1 MDLHQ
6 NARLTPVLREE
17 LAKKVLFQGLTLN
30 SAAAEFK
37 VSRKTAGKWAR
48 RYQHQGRPGMRD
60 RSSRPLRSPRRCPAE
75 QSTQIEQLRRQRWTG
90 LRISLTV
97 GRSRSTVSR
106 VLRRLRL
113 SRMRDL
119 EPPVPIVRYE
129 HAAPGD
135 LLHLDIKKIGRFR
148 AVGCRIT
155 GHRRG
160 RIHRAG
166 WEYVHVAVDDHSR
179 IAFSDILPD
188 QKARSAAAFLQA
200 AVDYYARLGISISRL
215 LTDNGPCYRS
225 RHFRRFCRR
234 LAIRH
239 SFTRPYT
246 PRTNGKAE
254 RFIQTALREW
264 AYSRAY
270 DNSQIR
276 AEELPRWLHQYNW
289 HRPHA
294 SLGHAP
300 PISRSGLD
308 GNNVL
313 THHTYATPSVP
324 SVSSL
329 ENYTVA
335 PPYPRSLREGGRGH
349 PTALPFSSSAA
360 ERERS

>member
-17 LAKKVLFQGLTLN
+17 LAEKVLFQGVTLN

-37 VSRKTAGKWAR
+37 VSPKTAAKWMR
-48 RYQHQGRPGMRD
+48 RYQQLGRAGMRD
-60 RSSRPLRSPRRCPAE
+60 RSSRPLRSPLRCSP
-75 QSTQIEQLRRQRWTG
+75 QQIAQMELLRRQRWTG
-90 LRISLTV
+90 RRISLTL
-97 GRSRSTVSR
+97 GRSRSTISR

-135 LLHLDIKKIGRFR
+135 LLHLDIKKIGRFH

-155 GHRRG
+155 GNRRG

-166 WEYVHVAVDDHSR
+166 WEYVHVAIDDHSR
-179 IAFSDILPD
+179 IAFSQILPD
-188 QKARSAAAFLQA
+188 QQAHSAAAFLQA
-200 AVDYYARLGISISRL
+200 ALAYYARLGISISRL

-225 RHFRRFCRR
+225 GHFRC
-234 LAIRH
+234 LCSQLGIRH
-239 SFTRPYT
+239 GFTRPYT

-270 DNSQIR
+270 DNSQAR

-294 SLGHAP
+294 SLNHAP

-308 GNNVL
+308 RNNLL
-313 THHTYATPSVP
+313 THHI
-324 SVSSL
+324 
-329 ENYTVA
+329 
-335 PPYPRSLREGGRGH
+335 
-349 PTALPFSSSAA
+349 
-360 ERERS
+360 